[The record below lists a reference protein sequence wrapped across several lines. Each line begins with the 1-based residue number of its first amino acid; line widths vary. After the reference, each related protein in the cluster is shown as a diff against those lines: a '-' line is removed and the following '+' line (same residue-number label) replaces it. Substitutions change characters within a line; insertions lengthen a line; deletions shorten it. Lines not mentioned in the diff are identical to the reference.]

1 MGWLEFGSRTK
12 RGRLGRGIAVGLLL
26 AAWAGTAIAL
36 PVVDQSTGLTGSSGG
51 AALTSGTRLAQVV
64 TVGLEGQLTQ
74 IDVQIHRQSGAV
86 GDVTMSILGTVG
98 GVPNGADVLATA
110 FIPGSSVPGSSSGGW
125 TSVDLTSAGISFGV
139 GDQFAIFLER
149 PGSTPWFL
157 WSFSAYGSGT
167 AFSSTNGTTFN
178 ATSLN
183 GFRFQ
188 SWVEPIP
195 EPGTAVLL
203 GLGLCGLARRSRRS
217 R

>member
-1 MGWLEFGSRTK
+1 MLDLIFSG
-12 RGRLGRGIAVGLLL
+12 GRLVWLLVGCS
-26 AAWAGTAIAL
+26 
-36 PVVDQSTGLTGSSGG
+36 VVS
-51 AALTSGTRLAQVV
+51 
-64 TVGLEGQLTQ
+64 
-74 IDVQIHRQSGAV
+74 
-86 GDVTMSILGTVG
+86 
-98 GVPNGADVLATA
+98 
-110 FIPGSSVPGSSSGGW
+110 
-125 TSVDLTSAGISFGV
+125 
-139 GDQFAIFLER
+139 FAIFLER